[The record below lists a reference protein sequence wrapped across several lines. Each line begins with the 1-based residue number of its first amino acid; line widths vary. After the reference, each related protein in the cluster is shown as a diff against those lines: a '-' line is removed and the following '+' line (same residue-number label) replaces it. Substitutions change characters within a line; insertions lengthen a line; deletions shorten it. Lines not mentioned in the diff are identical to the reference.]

1 MQCPCFLCDGQCRAG
16 ERRPICHNWS
26 DVRLTQQEIQN
37 MLFSLCNCLLMI
49 ELYLPNDISQIQPSL
64 GVVTNK
70 GGLAITSQLKP
81 RKDTATVAAR
91 DPEQPFDIKDLPEY
105 SCQSHFFLATYLSMC
120 ALPILSLERYCD
132 RQRSQTAIDVI
143 DPFFPDARAT
153 ILLGLFYSEF

>member
-1 MQCPCFLCDGQCRAG
+1 MASPR
-16 ERRPICHNWS
+16 S
-26 DVRLTQQEIQN
+26 
-37 MLFSLCNCLLMI
+37 
-49 ELYLPNDISQIQPSL
+49 SL

-70 GGLAITSQLKP
+70 DGIAITSKLKP

-120 ALPILSLERYCD
+120 ALAILSLERYCD